1 MNQSKLKS
9 LAVAMAAVL
18 AVSPAKAATVEIG
31 FDQLSAVYVNAS
43 QTTTLANGSYFAFG
57 SFASS
62 FDVTTITSANLL
74 ASLRSS
80 NWTKSFDVAFI
91 DLDDTSYTIANAT
104 AATAA
109 GQSAYVIYINDTL
122 ANVRT
127 ALLGSDAGVST
138 AFGVFTY
145 NNTVSSARAALPR
158 DPVDFPGDGAQFST
172 EFGLAAG
179 FNNFVE
185 VPGLGVVDE
194 ANDAIV
200 LIPEPST
207 GSLLLLGAG
216 LLGLLRRKTNV

>member
-172 EFGLAAG
+172 EFGLEAG
-179 FNNFVE
+179 FNNFVA
-185 VPGLGVVDE
+185 VPGLGTIN
-194 ANDAIV
+194 NDGII
-200 LIPEPST
+200 LIPEPAT